1 MNKKF
6 FNRKNIFLYHFL
18 GSITVMIISVIIF
31 LITYE
36 IKSWRFLGASLT
48 FFSVG
53 LLEFTGYVINRE
65 HDIIIDYDKKEIISN
80 SNLNK
85 NGQNIIQF
93 NSIVDAYIYNEYQLK
108 DELQLKKYPKETLVI
123 EKKYHQKEYIPLNK
137 FDENVK
143 EELLIELLKER
154 DNYEKNL

>member
-1 MNKKF
+1 
-6 FNRKNIFLYHFL
+6 
-18 GSITVMIISVIIF
+18 MIISVIIF

>member
-1 MNKKF
+1 
-6 FNRKNIFLYHFL
+6 
-18 GSITVMIISVIIF
+18 MIISVIIF

-65 HDIIIDYDKKEIISN
+65 YDIIIDYDKKEIISN
-80 SNLNK
+80 LNLNK

-108 DELQLKKYPKETLVI
+108 DELKLKKYPKETLVI

>member
-93 NSIVDAYIYNEYQLK
+93 NSIVDAYIYNVYQLK

>member
-1 MNKKF
+1 
-6 FNRKNIFLYHFL
+6 
-18 GSITVMIISVIIF
+18 MIISVIIF

-108 DELQLKKYPKETLVI
+108 DELQLKKY
-123 EKKYHQKEYIPLNK
+123 HQKEYIPLNK